1 MPQFQMIQRA
11 PARSRLAIRFILIS
25 AGVYVACFAVAL
37 ALIRFFPPPHVVPGQ
52 VAFPAA
58 FWFTTVLL
66 AVGSG
71 SLQHGVSCVRL
82 EQQKPFRRSLVIALV
97 SGVLFVGVQTYGLQC
112 LIRNQVADDVQ
123 TGANA
128 FIFIMGALH
137 AMHFSLA
144 LLFLVWVTL
153 NALADRYDHEYSW
166 GVTLCAWFWHGLG
179 IVWLCILAVIAIA
192 CVPGSF
198 SVT

>member
-1 MPQFQMIQRA
+1 
-11 PARSRLAIRFILIS
+11 LAVRFILVS
-25 AGVYVACFAVAL
+25 AGVYVACLAL
-37 ALIRFFPPPHVVPGQ
+37 AMALIRFLPPRVVPGQ
-52 VAFPAA
+52 VVFPAA

-71 SLQHGVSCVRL
+71 ALQHAVSCVRL
-82 EQQKPFRRSLVIALV
+82 ERQRPFRRSLVIALV
-97 SGVLFVGVQTYGLQC
+97 SGILFVGVQTYGLQC
-112 LIRNQVADDVQ
+112 LIRNQVAEDVQ

-128 FIFIMGALH
+128 FIVIMGVLH

-166 GVTLCAWFWHGLG
+166 GVALCAWFWHGLG
-179 IVWLCILAVIAIA
+179 IVWLCLLVVVAIA
-192 CVPGSF
+192 CVPGLF
-198 SVT
+198 AVK